1 MKLQDDSW
9 TRFPPVDGAEQP
21 ENFPGGAIR
30 NSPGGGMT
38 RVGRIWSGLL
48 GSSQRWTNSA
58 LGAAYVLGA
67 VSAVL
72 ILAAASVIDRAVQ
85 PATEPALS
93 QNFTATADGPVS
105 VADTGQMWIQST
117 NGSPDAELRVIDGA
131 LTNNATGP
139 GPAVGYISADL
150 SQAVSRV
157 AATFGFREG
166 ATDNGSAAIIVL
178 VDPPVSNNSADNLT
192 SPCHVV
198 ITPTKIDYGVANNG
212 RIASVGTAT
221 FAEKL
226 SVGHEYR
233 IDIEINYDDGI
244 VRIDGPDGETRVY
257 SDGRIATNRG
267 SIVAYQVY
275 QRTASTDYRSY
286 FDEVRA
292 W

>member
-1 MKLQDDSW
+1 VKLQDDSW
-9 TRFPPVDGAEQP
+9 TSLPPLVSVAPP
-21 ENFPGGAIR
+21 EKSRVRHLWTGVFG
-30 NSPGGGMT
+30 SP
-38 RVGRIWSGLL
+38 
-48 GSSQRWTNSA
+48 QRWTDGA
-58 LGAAYVLGA
+58 LGTAYVLGA

-72 ILAAASVIDRAVQ
+72 ILAAAMVIFRAVQ
-85 PATEPALS
+85 PSADPALS
-93 QNFTATADGPVS
+93 QDFTASVDGPVS
-105 VADTGQMWIQST
+105 VADTGQLWIQST
-117 NGSPDAELRVIDGA
+117 NGSPDADLRVIDGA
-131 LTNNATGP
+131 LTNNAAGP
-139 GPAVGYISADL
+139 GPAVGSISADL
-150 SQAVSRV
+150 PQAVSRV

-178 VDPPVSNNSADNLT
+178 VDPPLSNDGVTDLT

-212 RIASVGTAT
+212 RIANVGTAT

-226 SVGHEYR
+226 TVGTGYN
-233 IDIEINYDDGI
+233 IDIEINYDKGI

-257 SDGRIATNRG
+257 SDSRIATNRG

-286 FDEVRA
+286 FDDVRA

>member
-1 MKLQDDSW
+1 MELQTDSW
-9 TRFPPVDGAEQP
+9 TDLQAIQGEEHSQKDQSGHGEDNR
-21 ENFPGGAIR
+21 GGVATWLR
-30 NSPGGGMT
+30 D
-38 RVGRIWSGLL
+38 IWSRLV
-48 GSSQRWTNSA
+48 GSPQRWTNGA

-67 VSAVL
+67 VTAVS
-72 ILAAASVIDRAVQ
+72 ILAAAFVVNDAVQ
-85 PATEPALS
+85 PSAGPVLS
-93 QNFTATADGPVS
+93 QNFTHSDNGPVE
-105 VADTGQMWIQST
+105 VADTGQPWIQST
-117 NGSPDAELRVIDGA
+117 NGAPDAELRVIDGA
-131 LTNNATGP
+131 LTNDATSP

-150 SQAVSRV
+150 PQAVSRV
-157 AATFGFREG
+157 SATFGFHQG

-178 VDPPVSNNSADNLT
+178 VDPPQTNAGATDLT

-226 SVGHEYR
+226 SIGTEYN
-233 IDIEINYDDGI
+233 IDIEINYDKGV

-257 SDGRIATNRG
+257 SDSRITTNRG

-275 QRTASTDYRSY
+275 QRTASTDNRSY